1 MRQRFGGGSGSSGA
15 WPVLFAVVLFMVSA
29 WALAQ
34 DEMPGGMRNGPGG
47 ASFAGGRMVRGTVTA
62 VAPDRLTVKT
72 EEGEVYQVA
81 LSANTRVM
89 KQRQPIKAADIM
101 VGDGVGAMGVMDAP
115 AKTVHAMLVAVID
128 AEQVRKAREDLGK
141 TYITGTVTAIDMDNA
156 RLTVKRPDGVSQT
169 IQADEGT
176 SFRRGGRR
184 AQAAMNG
191 SAAPASGASMGGE
204 SITLADIKAGEM
216 VGGPGAL
223 KNGVFVP
230 TELRVMEVS
239 ARGQGRR
246 RAASNPDAASVPPDT
261 NAPASSR

>member
-1 MRQRFGGGSGSSGA
+1 
-15 WPVLFAVVLFMVSA
+15 
-29 WALAQ
+29 
-34 DEMPGGMRNGPGG
+34 
-47 ASFAGGRMVRGTVTA
+47 
-62 VAPDRLTVKT
+62 
-72 EEGEVYQVA
+72 
-81 LSANTRVM
+81 M
-89 KQRQPIKAADIM
+89 KQRQPIKAADIK

-184 AQAAMNG
+184 AQTAMNG
-191 SAAPASGASMGGE
+191 SATPASGANTGGE
-204 SITLADIKAGEM
+204 SITLADVKTGEM
-216 VGGPGAL
+216 VGGQGAL

-230 TELRVMEVS
+230 TELRVMDMA

-246 RAASNPDAASVPPDT
+246 RAAANAG
-261 NAPASSR
+261 NAPSSASPDMSAPVSSK